1 MSGCGPSRE
10 VQTKTDNRAT
20 TASSEARSPLASY
33 EAGFDPAEYD
43 EPVEE
48 VLRSHAERRKLY
60 ESESERDSVLVQI
73 EYVHG
78 FRIQIFASN
87 SIDEANAMKATAS
100 QIISGDSVYVVF
112 DPPVYKVRVGDFL
125 TRIEASRKLSSFVEK
140 GFPDA
145 WVVNDR
151 IIQRKLIRTRPEGR

>member
-1 MSGCGPSRE
+1 
-10 VQTKTDNRAT
+10 VQTTTDKRANT
-20 TASSEARSPLASY
+20 TSTEARSPLAPY

-43 EPVEE
+43 EPVAE
-48 VLRSHAERRKLY
+48 VLRSHADRRKLY
-60 ESESERDSVLVQI
+60 EAESERDSVLVQI
-73 EYVHG
+73 EYLQG
-78 FRIQIFASN
+78 FRIQLFASS

-100 QIISGDSVYVVF
+100 QIFSEDSVYVVF

-125 TRIEASRKLSSFVEK
+125 TRVEASRKLPSFVEK

-151 IIQRKLIRTRPEGR
+151 IIRRKLVRTRPEVR